1 MDIQE
6 IIRCAKEASLQPI
19 YSKLDVPDERC
30 AYEDWDD
37 ELERFAA
44 LVAEAAAVKP
54 CCGEFQSCQKVC
66 MPRAAAAEREA
77 CAKVCEGIGDGNKG
91 SDAHDCAAA
100 IRARGN

>member
-1 MDIQE
+1 MDKNDIIEMAQDAGAQIESPIQWLMTQE
-6 IIRCAKEASLQPI
+6 
-19 YSKLDVPDERC
+19 
-30 AYEDWDD
+30 

-54 CCGEFQSCQKVC
+54 CCGEFQSCQKTC
-66 MPRAAAAEREA
+66 MPRAAAAERDA
-77 CAKVCEGIGDGNKG
+77 CAKVCEGIGDGNKW